1 MRYGLYQLEK
11 DPLHCVSLMVRMV
24 PRTRD
29 ENQNSDGAACS
40 NRPPHLE
47 ETPQVKP
54 FSSSSLHR
62 VLRRVEAARRRRLAR
77 PRPRELHR
85 GHVGVA
91 AAGRGR
97 GRRRRSEVIAFSLN
111 LDVALEDQRDL
122 FKKQKTNPFKWE

>member
-1 MRYGLYQLEK
+1 
-11 DPLHCVSLMVRMV
+11 MVRMV

-29 ENQNSDGAACS
+29 ESQNSDSAACS

-54 FSSSSLHR
+54 FSSSSSLHR
-62 VLRRVEAARRRRLAR
+62 VLRRVEAARARRRRLAR

-97 GRRRRSEVIAFSLN
+97 GRRRRREVIAFSLN

-122 FKKQKTNPFKWE
+122 FKTRGQWP